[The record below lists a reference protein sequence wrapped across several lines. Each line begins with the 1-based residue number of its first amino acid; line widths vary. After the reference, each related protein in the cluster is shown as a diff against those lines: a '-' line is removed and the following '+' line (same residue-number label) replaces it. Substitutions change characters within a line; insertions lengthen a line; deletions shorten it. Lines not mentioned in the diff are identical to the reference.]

1 MSVQTDIKLI
11 DNASKPIAGITN
23 NLDILGEKLDRIN
36 RVQLL
41 TFNKKDFLTFRWN
54 LENSLNGVSKEALNV
69 GESFKNGFEG
79 SFGMLAKLGAS
90 IYAINS
96 AVSGVIKVTS
106 FATQYSDNIATTTA
120 RINLINDGLMNTH
133 ELWNEIYN
141 SSIRARVSMLDTA
154 DVVQRIKMNTGDVFS
169 NNKEVLKFTENLSKS
184 FKIAGI
190 SAQGISTSMLQ
201 LAQSLSSGVLQ
212 GDEFKSLKENAP
224 NIINLISD
232 YMGVTRGE
240 LEELSSQG
248 KITTDIVKNAILGAT
263 DEINQKFDEMPMTW
277 EEVNTKFNNIA
288 IEAFQPFLEELGK
301 TPEKI
306 DELSPHWEA
315 FAYIVSDSLTQMTR
329 DFNSFFDGISRR
341 TKEVR
346 SELSHLSA
354 LGLFTTADEIKT
366 EKYGKKLAR
375 ENTGGFL
382 NLDYYLLGSN
392 EKEKLLKSTERDAS
406 ARFILENANKKG
418 LLKNDEQKLLEHLQK
433 GGSLSVV
440 SKGTVISHDEKVSLE
455 KYQSIINTD
464 WEKRINDKANEISKS
479 NKKEDKDKGLPINI
493 DGYKSL
499 DGIARDVSD
508 ISKGISNLNDI
519 NKAIMEINEATY
531 HNNVINQFTGNIQ
544 VISYG
549 TGEEE
554 QKAIGKVTENAVRKV
569 IFNDYQNTQ
578 AMGVYA

>member
-201 LAQSLSSGVLQ
+201 LTQSLSSGVLQ

-248 KITTDIVKNAILGAT
+248 KITT
-263 DEINQKFDEMPMTW
+263 
-277 EEVNTKFNNIA
+277 
-288 IEAFQPFLEELGK
+288 
-301 TPEKI
+301 
-306 DELSPHWEA
+306 
-315 FAYIVSDSLTQMTR
+315 
-329 DFNSFFDGISRR
+329 
-341 TKEVR
+341 
-346 SELSHLSA
+346 
-354 LGLFTTADEIKT
+354 
-366 EKYGKKLAR
+366 
-375 ENTGGFL
+375 
-382 NLDYYLLGSN
+382 
-392 EKEKLLKSTERDAS
+392 
-406 ARFILENANKKG
+406 
-418 LLKNDEQKLLEHLQK
+418 
-433 GGSLSVV
+433 
-440 SKGTVISHDEKVSLE
+440 
-455 KYQSIINTD
+455 
-464 WEKRINDKANEISKS
+464 
-479 NKKEDKDKGLPINI
+479 
-493 DGYKSL
+493 
-499 DGIARDVSD
+499 
-508 ISKGISNLNDI
+508 
-519 NKAIMEINEATY
+519 
-531 HNNVINQFTGNIQ
+531 
-544 VISYG
+544 
-549 TGEEE
+549 
-554 QKAIGKVTENAVRKV
+554 
-569 IFNDYQNTQ
+569 
-578 AMGVYA
+578 

>member
-201 LAQSLSSGVLQ
+201 LTQSLSSGVLQ
-212 GDEFKSLKENAP
+212 GDE
-224 NIINLISD
+224 
-232 YMGVTRGE
+232 V
-240 LEELSSQG
+240 
-248 KITTDIVKNAILGAT
+248 
-263 DEINQKFDEMPMTW
+263 
-277 EEVNTKFNNIA
+277 
-288 IEAFQPFLEELGK
+288 
-301 TPEKI
+301 
-306 DELSPHWEA
+306 
-315 FAYIVSDSLTQMTR
+315 
-329 DFNSFFDGISRR
+329 
-341 TKEVR
+341 
-346 SELSHLSA
+346 
-354 LGLFTTADEIKT
+354 
-366 EKYGKKLAR
+366 
-375 ENTGGFL
+375 
-382 NLDYYLLGSN
+382 
-392 EKEKLLKSTERDAS
+392 
-406 ARFILENANKKG
+406 
-418 LLKNDEQKLLEHLQK
+418 LQ
-433 GGSLSVV
+433 
-440 SKGTVISHDEKVSLE
+440 
-455 KYQSIINTD
+455 
-464 WEKRINDKANEISKS
+464 
-479 NKKEDKDKGLPINI
+479 
-493 DGYKSL
+493 
-499 DGIARDVSD
+499 
-508 ISKGISNLNDI
+508 
-519 NKAIMEINEATY
+519 
-531 HNNVINQFTGNIQ
+531 
-544 VISYG
+544 
-549 TGEEE
+549 
-554 QKAIGKVTENAVRKV
+554 
-569 IFNDYQNTQ
+569 
-578 AMGVYA
+578 